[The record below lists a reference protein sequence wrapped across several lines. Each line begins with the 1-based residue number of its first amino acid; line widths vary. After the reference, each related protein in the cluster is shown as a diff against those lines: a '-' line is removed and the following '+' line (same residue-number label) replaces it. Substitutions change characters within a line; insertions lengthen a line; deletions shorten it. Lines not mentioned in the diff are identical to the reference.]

1 MTYRL
6 LTNDEL
12 MEMSHDHQRQSGQC
26 ELDHLPGAFVTI
38 PPRIVTMTIRGVKR
52 QTVMPE
58 VAIHITS
65 SFVRVNELA
74 YRTPNGYALPLVN
87 SYPAGFLNLENTFLP
102 DQLDAS
108 QVLDPLDRVV
118 ELNRHSKGMQRLG
131 LELDD
136 VYYQAL
142 TTYCAP
148 FGITIPRTG
157 WGEEDT
163 IWWLGAELYERVGEK
178 EAIRLMV
185 PLFNH
190 LIPQYTRQDIIPFL

>member
-26 ELDHLPGAFVTI
+26 ELDHLSDAFVTI

-142 TTYCAP
+142 TTYFAP
-148 FGITIPRTG
+148 FGLTIPRTG

-185 PLFNH
+185 PLFGH

>member
-1 MTYRL
+1 MAYRL

-26 ELDHLPGAFVTI
+26 ELDHLPSAFVTI

-142 TTYCAP
+142 TTYFAP
-148 FGITIPRTG
+148 FGLTIPRTG

-163 IWWLGAELYERVGEK
+163 IWWLGAELYDRVGEK

>member
-6 LTNDEL
+6 LTTDEL
-12 MEMSHDHQRQSGQC
+12 IEMSHDHQRESDQS
-26 ELDHLPGAFVTI
+26 ELDHLPGAFITI
-38 PPRIVTMTIRGVKR
+38 PPRIATMTIRGVKR

-65 SFVRVNELA
+65 SFVRTKELA

-102 DQLDAS
+102 DQFDVS

-142 TTYCAP
+142 TTYFTP
-148 FGITIPRTG
+148 FGLAIPRTG

-185 PLFNH
+185 PLFDH